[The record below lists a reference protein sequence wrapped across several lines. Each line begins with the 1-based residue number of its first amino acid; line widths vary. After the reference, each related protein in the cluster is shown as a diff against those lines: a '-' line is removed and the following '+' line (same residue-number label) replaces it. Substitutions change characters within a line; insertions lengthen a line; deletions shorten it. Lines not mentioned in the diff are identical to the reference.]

1 MESRTDP
8 MAPNTTGDDS
18 ADAEIAGEQ
27 EPLKMHED
35 GPAPPPGALDTA
47 YPDTSPTESAQS
59 DPGMFGGLDAA
70 GDFSASDD
78 PSLSGDPGQLPGS
91 RDPSVAGSA
100 ENDDRPG
107 PKEGGTPYDAEGT
120 SGSEGE

>member
-8 MAPNTTGDDS
+8 MAPNTIGDDS

-27 EPLKMHED
+27 EPLKMHEE
-35 GPAPPPGALDTA
+35 GYAPPPGALDTA
-47 YPDTSPTESAQS
+47 FPDTSPTESAQS
-59 DPGMFGGLDAA
+59 DPEMFGGLADE
-70 GDFSASDD
+70 DQ
-78 PSLSGDPGQLPGS
+78 SGDPGQLPGS
-91 RDPSVAGSA
+91 RDPSTAHSA

-107 PKEGGTPYDAEGT
+107 PKEGGTPYDAEGA

>member
-1 MESRTDP
+1 
-8 MAPNTTGDDS
+8 MAPNMIGDDS

-27 EPLKMHED
+27 EPLKMYED
-35 GPAPPPGALDTA
+35 GQAPPPGALDTA
-47 YPDTSPTESAQS
+47 FPDTSPTESAQS
-59 DPGMFGGLDAA
+59 DPGMFGGLDEA
-70 GDFSASDD
+70 
-78 PSLSGDPGQLPGS
+78 GDPGQLAGS
-91 RDPSVAGSA
+91 RDPSIANSA

>member
-8 MAPNTTGDDS
+8 MAPSTIGDDS

-35 GPAPPPGALDTA
+35 GYAPPPGALDTA
-47 YPDTSPTESAQS
+47 FPDTSPTESAQS
-59 DPGMFGGLDAA
+59 DPEMFGGLGDEDLSDEDA
-70 GDFSASDD
+70 
-78 PSLSGDPGQLPGS
+78 SGDPGQLAGS
-91 RDPSVAGSA
+91 RDPSAANSS
-100 ENDDRPG
+100 ENDNRPG
-107 PKEGGTPYDAEGT
+107 PKEGGTPYDAEGA

>member
-8 MAPNTTGDDS
+8 MAPNMIGDDS

-27 EPLKMHED
+27 EPLKMYED

-47 YPDTSPTESAQS
+47 FPDTSPTESAQS
-59 DPGMFGGLDAA
+59 DPGMFGGLDE
-70 GDFSASDD
+70 
-78 PSLSGDPGQLPGS
+78 SGDPGQLTDS
-91 RDPSVAGSA
+91 RDPSIAGSA

-107 PKEGGTPYDAEGT
+107 PKEGGTPYDAEGA

>member
-8 MAPNTTGDDS
+8 MAPNTIGDDS
-18 ADAEIAGEQ
+18 ADAEIAGER

-35 GPAPPPGALDTA
+35 GAAPPPGALDTVFPNTA
-47 YPDTSPTESAQS
+47 F
-59 DPGMFGGLDAA
+59 PGM
-70 GDFSASDD
+70 SPD
-78 PSLSGDPGQLPGS
+78 PSAESDPGQLAGS
-91 RDPSVAGSA
+91 RDPSLAGSA

-120 SGSEGE
+120 SGSEGG

>member
-8 MAPNTTGDDS
+8 MAPNTIGDDS

-27 EPLKMHED
+27 EPLKMYEA
-35 GPAPPPGALDTA
+35 GYAPPPGALDTA
-47 YPDTSPTESAQS
+47 FPDTSPTESAAS
-59 DPGMFGGLDAA
+59 DPGMFGGLDDS
-70 GDFSASDD
+70 GDSS
-78 PSLSGDPGQLPGS
+78 SSGDPGQLAGS
-91 RDPSVAGSA
+91 RDPSFASSA

-107 PKEGGTPYDAEGT
+107 AKEGGTPYDAEGT

>member
-8 MAPNTTGDDS
+8 MAPNTIGDDS
-18 ADAEIAGEQ
+18 ADAELAGEQ
-27 EPLKMHED
+27 EPLKMYED

-59 DPGMFGGLDAA
+59 DPGMFGGLGAD

-78 PSLSGDPGQLPGS
+78 PSLSGDPGQLSAS
-91 RDPSVAGSA
+91 RDPSIADSS

-107 PKEGGTPYDAEGT
+107 PKEGGTPYDAEGA